1 LRAWGENALNTCRKF
16 RDREAAK
23 RNRKAGQCGVAA
35 DLAVLS
41 ILYRALRRL
50 VGFVLTG
57 EALRLRKIEQNTT
70 AVCQYSEYLTLL
82 NSFPDVKKS
91 DEGASHEY

>member
-1 LRAWGENALNTCRKF
+1 MGGKRAQDLQKIPRSGSRKTQLES
-16 RDREAAK
+16 R
-23 RNRKAGQCGVAA
+23 QCAVAA
-35 DLAVLS
+35 HLAVLS